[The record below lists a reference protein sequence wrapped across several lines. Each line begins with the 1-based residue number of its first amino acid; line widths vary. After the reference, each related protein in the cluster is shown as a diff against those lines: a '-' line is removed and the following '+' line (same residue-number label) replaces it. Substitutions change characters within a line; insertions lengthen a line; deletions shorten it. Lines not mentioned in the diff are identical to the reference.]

1 MAWRPT
7 ECFIAGELD
16 NTVPN
21 KVTGWM
27 QFAGMN
33 EKITF
38 NLEGNFHRDIRGA
51 KVRLQGEGE
60 SVEAKKASDYMQGF
74 SATQKGKTGDMTAG
88 KPPQDYSEYPYYAQ
102 LNIMLSNFG
111 F

>member
-7 ECFIAGELD
+7 ECFITGELD

-33 EKITF
+33 EKVTF
-38 NLEGNFHRDIRGA
+38 DLEGFRSGSMN
-51 KVRLQGEGE
+51 
-60 SVEAKKASDYMQGF
+60 EALSPE
-74 SATQKGKTGDMTAG
+74 QK
-88 KPPQDYSEYPYYAQ
+88 
-102 LNIMLSNFG
+102 I
-111 F
+111 